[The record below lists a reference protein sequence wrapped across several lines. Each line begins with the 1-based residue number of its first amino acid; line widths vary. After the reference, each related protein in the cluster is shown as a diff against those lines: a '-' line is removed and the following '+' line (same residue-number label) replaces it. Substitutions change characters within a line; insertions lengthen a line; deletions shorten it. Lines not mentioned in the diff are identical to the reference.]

1 MRRSD
6 GLDSLPVV
14 VDAAGHGHERGP
26 WRRRLPALVLITV
39 LAASASIVWGR
50 VLLGENTATG
60 GVRCPS
66 APAGAELMPVSRQ
79 AVRDVDPLP
88 PAQVA
93 VLVRNSTDRHRL
105 ATRVAARLDLMGF
118 TEAAPPANDPI
129 YPTGAMHCVGQIR
142 FGAKGRGAARTLS
155 LVAPCAQLV
164 RDGRADDTVDLV
176 VGTDFFELS
185 PTSAAREALRALR
198 EQETG
203 KEAAGGPQSMSGVTT
218 PLPVSALTQAYPTHC

>member
-6 GLDSLPVV
+6 GLVGLSVV
-14 VDAAGHGHERGP
+14 GDAAGHGHERGP

-60 GVRCPS
+60 GVRCPT
-66 APAGAELMPVSRQ
+66 APAGAGLTPVPHR
-79 AVRDVDPLP
+79 ALHGVDPLP
-88 PAQVA
+88 PGQVS

-118 TEAAPPANDPI
+118 TEAAPPANDPV

-164 RDGRADDTVDLV
+164 RADDTVDLV

-198 EQETG
+198 EQEAG
-203 KEAAGGPQSMSGVTT
+203 KEAAGGLQSIPGVAT
-218 PLPVSALTQAYPTHC
+218 PLPASALARAYPAHC